1 MEKQVIQIN
10 KIVNPN
16 KKRVCAYAR
25 VSSKSE
31 DQENSLG
38 YQIEFYTKMI
48 MMNPDYEFAGVFI
61 DDGVTGTSIYKRKEF
76 QKMVNKALSGQIDL
90 IITKSL
96 SRFSRNAIDAIN
108 VIRVLRANNVEVYF
122 ETENISSFDMDS
134 ELVINVLSAHAAEES
149 KTISDNVRMSYA
161 KNFKDRK
168 AYFNPELLYGFHK
181 GKDGSIVIDEKE
193 AEAVRL
199 IYDLFLQD
207 KTRQE
212 IKDELIAKGYK
223 PRFSKEWN
231 FDKFRIIMQNE
242 KYMGAAYLQKTFVKG
257 IRGKRIKND
266 GTMPT
271 VLIENNHPAIV
282 TKEIWMK
289 ANEKLKNNTLKYQQK
304 DSSDSNREG
313 KLSINKSI
321 YSALFMCGKCG
332 KNYRFKVNNKRKPTE
347 QRVFICASNAN
358 RKLCDN
364 DDLPLDVIDIITI
377 NVINKIIT
385 NKNSFYKLLE
395 DSFNEKNS
403 IDKKKKEIEVLQGK
417 IDELQQKFD
426 KYKDIDDEFYRDINK
441 AYNEKLKPLYMKKL
455 ELENAVNTATNISD
469 YLYQFKKTLAPYSS
483 VITTLEGIPLNKI
496 FSRVIIHDRDHITFI
511 LGNAGD
517 ISTITSMENDILIQ
531 EETYYIR
538 KSRHRLKYG
547 IYIN

>member
-31 DQENSLG
+31 DQENSLS

-149 KTISDNVRMSYA
+149 KTISDNVRMGYT

-199 IYDLFLQD
+199 IYCLFLQD

-212 IKDELIAKGYK
+212 IKDELIARGYK

-257 IRGKRIKND
+257 IRGKRIKKRW
-266 GTMPT
+266 
-271 VLIENNHPAIV
+271 NNAHC
-282 TKEIWMK
+282 
-289 ANEKLKNNTLKYQQK
+289 
-304 DSSDSNREG
+304 SN
-313 KLSINKSI
+313 
-321 YSALFMCGKCG
+321 
-332 KNYRFKVNNKRKPTE
+332 
-347 QRVFICASNAN
+347 
-358 RKLCDN
+358 
-364 DDLPLDVIDIITI
+364 
-377 NVINKIIT
+377 
-385 NKNSFYKLLE
+385 
-395 DSFNEKNS
+395 
-403 IDKKKKEIEVLQGK
+403 
-417 IDELQQKFD
+417 
-426 KYKDIDDEFYRDINK
+426 
-441 AYNEKLKPLYMKKL
+441 
-455 ELENAVNTATNISD
+455 
-469 YLYQFKKTLAPYSS
+469 
-483 VITTLEGIPLNKI
+483 
-496 FSRVIIHDRDHITFI
+496 
-511 LGNAGD
+511 
-517 ISTITSMENDILIQ
+517 
-531 EETYYIR
+531 
-538 KSRHRLKYG
+538 
-547 IYIN
+547 